1 MKKTYKTP
9 SMRVGELDAQDLL
22 CASPMGVYSNIAAQ
36 KDDDNDATQGSGL
49 VKGKNL
55 WDEEW

>member
-1 MKKTYKTP
+1 MTP

-22 CASPMGVYSNIAAQ
+22 CGSPLGLRGTAEV
-36 KDDDNDATQGSGL
+36 DDNDATQGSGL
-49 VKGKNL
+49 VKEKNL

>member
-9 SMRVGELDAQDLL
+9 YMRVAVLDAEQDLL
-22 CASPMGVYSNIAAQ
+22 CGSPVGLCSNPAL
-36 KDDDNDATQGSGL
+36 KDEENDATQGSVL
-49 VKGKNL
+49 VKEKNL

>member
-1 MKKTYKTP
+1 MKKTYMTP

-22 CASPMGVYSNIAAQ
+22 CASPVGLCSNPAL
-36 KDDDNDATQGSGL
+36 KDEENDATQGSGL
-49 VKGKNL
+49 VKEKNL

>member
-9 SMRVGELDAQDLL
+9 SMRVGELDTQDLL
-22 CASPMGVYSNIAAQ
+22 CSSPMGWHSTPAVEDA
-36 KDDDNDATQGSGL
+36 NDATQGSGL
-49 VKGKNL
+49 VKEKNP

>member
-1 MKKTYKTP
+1 MKKTYMTP

-22 CASPMGVYSNIAAQ
+22 CASPMGLYSTTYAK
-36 KDDDNDATQGSGL
+36 KDDTNDATQGSGL
-49 VKGKNL
+49 VKEKNL